1 MVRDPV
7 CGMEVDPKTTRWSME
22 YRGAVYYFC
31 SEKCLNDFV
40 ADSDKYLSR
49 GSGGQTH
56 DHGGMGGC
64 CGGVGGRMGYIHLA
78 LMILFL
84 ILIVTRNL

>member
-31 SEKCLNDFV
+31 SEKCLSDFA
-40 ADSDKYLSR
+40 ADPDKYLR
-49 GSGGQTH
+49 GGSGGQTH

-84 ILIVTRNL
+84 ILLATRNL